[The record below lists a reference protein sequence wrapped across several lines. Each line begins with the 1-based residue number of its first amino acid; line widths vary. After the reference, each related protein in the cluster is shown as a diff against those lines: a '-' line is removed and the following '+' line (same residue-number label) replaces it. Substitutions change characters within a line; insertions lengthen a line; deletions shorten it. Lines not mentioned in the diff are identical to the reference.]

1 MTIFERA
8 VEILEGARRHVSRS
22 VNTAMVRAYWLIG
35 REIVEVEQ
43 RGRERAG
50 YGDRLVE
57 GLARRLSERFGRGFS
72 VPNVRNMRQFYLAFP
87 DGSALPEAP
96 GGPQKRLA
104 LPSGSGRAKIRSAPP
119 SDEGAR

>member
-22 VNTAMVRAYWLIG
+22 VSTAMVHAYWLIG

-57 GLARRLSERFGRGFS
+57 GLARRLSERF
-72 VPNVRNMRQFYLAFP
+72 AA
-87 DGSALPEAP
+87 GSASRTSATC
-96 GGPQKRLA
+96 
-104 LPSGSGRAKIRSAPP
+104 GSSTSRSQTVP
-119 SDEGAR
+119 RFRRR

>member
-22 VNTAMVRAYWLIG
+22 VNTAMVHAYWLIG

-72 VPNVRNMRQFYLAFP
+72 VGTA
-87 DGSALPEAP
+87 
-96 GGPQKRLA
+96 
-104 LPSGSGRAKIRSAPP
+104 
-119 SDEGAR
+119 

>member
-43 RGRERAG
+43 RGWASPAFV
-50 YGDRLVE
+50 DSFSTL
-57 GLARRLSERFGRGFS
+57 LLSS
-72 VPNVRNMRQFYLAFP
+72 T
-87 DGSALPEAP
+87 
-96 GGPQKRLA
+96 
-104 LPSGSGRAKIRSAPP
+104 
-119 SDEGAR
+119 